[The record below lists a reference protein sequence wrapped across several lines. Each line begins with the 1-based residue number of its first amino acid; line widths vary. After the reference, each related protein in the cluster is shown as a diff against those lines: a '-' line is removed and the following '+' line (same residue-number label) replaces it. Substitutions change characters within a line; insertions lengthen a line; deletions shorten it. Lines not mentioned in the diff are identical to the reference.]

1 MPNENP
7 NLLSRLFGGGS
18 TKSYTN
24 TTRTVSPV
32 TAWFNGWTRN
42 FDPAFFD
49 VSDDGLQRAYL
60 ASLWAYRC
68 ISLRGKRLA
77 AVPLLV
83 KSHDDQYP
91 DRFGMMHDEPVSRTV
106 RQHVLQR
113 WVGPGSTRVWRTLEY
128 DMCIWGRGFILPTQR
143 GLFRLNP
150 STIEVIKSPEDG
162 IDGFRQVIDGNIVAE
177 WEPKD
182 LIYFY
187 DYDPTDDV
195 GSISPL
201 AWALSQVG
209 AEVSVG
215 EFVNGF
221 FANDATPAGLLS
233 SDQPL
238 KPTDIDNTMKWWN
251 KLFGGIGNAG
261 KIGIVGGGLKFQQIS
276 SSMEDLA
283 IPALRLE
290 IRRDVCAA
298 FGVPMTIAL
307 ADEAANFATAGQQYV
322 AFYTETILPE
332 LDLIIDTLNEQL
344 VPRFDKRGT
353 LKIEAD
359 TTKIKPLQEDSAEL
373 TNRAVAGFGGGVMTF
388 NESRAMQDL
397 RPTADDYINLGQPI
411 GVIRV
416 DDLPIIAARNLRTA
430 LGETSQGDPIP
441 ERQAYADAL
450 VEQAKPP
457 SGGGGG
463 GFGRFGHPAAPA
475 APVDNSASV
484 QALDELAD
492 DWMEGSV
499 ERAAATEK
507 DANSPDKGE
516 PPDEDG
522 PGGGQGAPRRP
533 QRPDR
538 PNLPN
543 MKPPQLVIP
552 LEQKPTGVHWEMGGS
567 RLKASDPSRGEMYVS
582 IPLPGHPAVTALQ
595 DHLKQELGNAL
606 ECQTPDTFHVTLCF
620 ANGVP
625 DEAMAKIVHAVKPL
639 AVMLRGGRL
648 GLFPANP
655 ERPEEGRA
663 LHIALDPSSDLREFQ
678 RRVYAA
684 VAPHGDISPYSEPA
698 DYRPHITLGYLP
710 ADTAYSPATQRF
722 SLAVPVSKVEFSR
735 PGYQV
740 VGELSADQT
749 KMEQPLIQKS
759 LAISELRQW
768 RKKAIGKGAQ
778 KSFSSI
784 AIPSAIK
791 MFLQWDLADA
801 GDDPTAIKAAF
812 EKAVHTLES
821 KDPTPEEFQEY
832 WEGLDDISLDL
843 VDQLG
848 SLLEDPELLKA
859 LGDKIEQTGSVD
871 SVATFFD
878 DHMQAMVDKL
888 VGTEQAPGPMT
899 QIFLAGAVRGQKI
912 HDRMAGAIQRASKA
926 APTTV
931 DISSAWD
938 LLHKNA
944 RQTARTYAYDLVRGM
959 NDSTRTAF
967 QNAVN
972 NWISFGGSLPHLT
985 DYLHGRL
992 KGLDIPEGWDE
1003 NKIKWATSRDRART
1017 IAQTE
1022 STRVFTQG
1030 NLARWQQAGV
1040 QLIYWK
1046 TQNDRD
1052 VCGLCKALGKLPP
1065 ADPNKGWAVPDE
1077 YQAKYGPYILHP
1089 PGHVGCRCFPAPAQ
1103 IVYADEPKIVE
1114 PSAQGLRP
1122 KPVSD
1127 MTAAQSEA
1135 QPQAFTVFRVYP
1147 GGREEAVG
1155 RRSPREA
1162 DSILQA
1168 TRLQGEADGDPQLVG
1183 LRYKVVSSA
1192 TGVTFTPPS
1201 TPRVAYNP
1209 DGFAEGDGEEF

>member
-1 MPNENP
+1 MPNDRP
-7 NLLSRLFGGGS
+7 NLLSRLFGGDSS
-18 TKSYTN
+18 TKSYN
-24 TTRTVSPV
+24 NLNRTVNPV
-32 TAWFNGWTRN
+32 TSWFQGWTRN
-42 FDPAFFD
+42 YDPQFFEP
-49 VSDDGLQRAYL
+49 SDDGLQRAYL

-91 DRFGMMHDEPVSRTV
+91 DRYGMLHDEPVSRKV
-106 RQHVLQR
+106 RQHILQR
-113 WVGPGSTRVWRTLEY
+113 FVGPGSTRVWRTLEY

-150 STIEVIKSPEDG
+150 STIEVLKSAENG
-162 IDGFRQVIDGNIVAE
+162 IDGFRQIIAGNTVNE
-177 WEPKD
+177 WEPD
-182 LIYFY
+182 ELIYFY

-195 GSISPL
+195 GSIAPL
-201 AWALSQVG
+201 AFALSQVG
-209 AEVSVG
+209 AEVSVS

-238 KPTDIDNTMKWWN
+238 KQQDIDFTMKWWN

-332 LDLIIDTLNEQL
+332 LDLILDTLNEQL
-344 VPRFDKRGT
+344 VPRFDRTGS

-359 TTKIKPLQEDSAEL
+359 TAKIKPLQEDAGEL
-373 TNRAVAGFGGGVMTF
+373 TNRAVAGFGGTVMTF
-388 NESRAMQDL
+388 NESRKIQDL
-397 RPTADDYINLGQPI
+397 SPAADDYINVANVGI
-411 GVIRV
+411 IRV
-416 DDLPIIAARNLRTA
+416 DDLPILASRNLQAA
-430 LGETSQGDPIP
+430 LGETSKGDPIP
-441 ERQAYADAL
+441 ERQAQADAL
-450 VEQAKPP
+450 VDQSKPP
-457 SGGGGG
+457 SGGGGPDG
-463 GFGRFGHPAAPA
+463 ASPQPSPLSTIG
-475 APVDNSASV
+475 PVV
-484 QALDELAD
+484 ALDNLTD
-492 DWMEGSV
+492 NWMEGSID
-499 ERAAATEK
+499 RARATEHE
-507 DANSPDKGE
+507 ANQPDKGE
-516 PPDEDG
+516 PPDDDG
-522 PGGGQGAPRRP
+522 PGPAGGGGQPRPP
-533 QRPDR
+533 QRPSPPR
-538 PNLPN
+538 QS
-543 MKPPQLVIP
+543 PPQLVIP
-552 LEQKPTGVHWEMGGS
+552 IESRPTGMRWEMGGHRTKS
-567 RLKASDPSRGEMYVS
+567 APPEGEMYVS
-582 IPLPGHPAVTALQ
+582 IPLPGHPAVRALQ
-595 DHLKQELGNAL
+595 DHLKQQLGDAL
-606 ECQTPDTFHVTLCF
+606 DIQTPDTLHVTLCY
-620 ANGVP
+620 ATGVP
-625 DEAMAKIVHAVKPL
+625 DDAMAKIVHGVKPL

-655 ERPEEGRA
+655 DRPEEGRA
-663 LHIALDPSSDLREFQ
+663 LHIALNPTSSLREFQ
-678 RRVYAA
+678 RRVYEA
-684 VAPHGDISPYSEPA
+684 VQPHGSISPYSEPTA
-698 DYRPHITLGYLP
+698 YTPHITLGYLP
-710 ADTAYSPATQRF
+710 ADTTFAPPAAPF
-722 SLAVPVSKVEFSR
+722 ALGIPVSKVEFSR
-735 PGYQV
+735 PGYNV
-740 VGELSADQT
+740 VGELLADQT
-749 KMEQPLIQKS
+749 TVEPSPPVIQKS
-759 LAISELRQW
+759 LALAELKQW
-768 RKKAIGKGAQ
+768 RKKAIGKGAH
-778 KSFSSI
+778 KSFSSL

-801 GDDPTAIKAAF
+801 GDDPTAIKSAF
-812 EKAVHTLES
+812 DKAVHTLES

-843 VDQLG
+843 VDKLG
-848 SLLEDPELLKA
+848 GMLEDPELLKTLA
-859 LGDKIEQTGSVD
+859 DKIEQTGSVE
-871 SVATFFD
+871 SVNTFFD
-878 DHMQAMVDKL
+878 DRTQAMVDQL
-888 VGTEQAPGPMT
+888 VGTEQAPGPLT

-912 HDRMAGAIQRASKA
+912 HDRLAGAIQRASKA

-959 NDSTRTAF
+959 NDNTRTAF
-967 QNAVN
+967 QNAVA

-992 KGLDIPEGWDE
+992 KGLDIPEGWDDK
-1003 NKIKWATSRDRART
+1003 KIKWATSRDRART

-1030 NLARWQQAGV
+1030 NVARWQQAGV
-1040 QLIYWK
+1040 QLIQWK

-1052 VCGLCKALGKLPP
+1052 VCGLCKALGKMTP
-1065 ADPNKGWAVPDE
+1065 ADPNKGFPVPPE
-1077 YQAKYGPYILHP
+1077 YQAKYGLFIQQP
-1089 PGHVGCRCFPAPAQ
+1089 PGHVGCRCFPQPAH
-1103 IVYADEPKIVE
+1103 IVFAEEPKVIQ
-1114 PSAQGLRP
+1114 PSAQGLKP

-1127 MTAAQSEA
+1127 MTAAQSDQKPE
-1135 QPQAFTVFRVYP
+1135 AFTVFRVYP
-1147 GGREEAVG
+1147 DGREEAAG
-1155 RRSPREA
+1155 RRDSREA
-1162 DSILQA
+1162 DAILRA

-1192 TGVTFTPPS
+1192 TGTTFTPPS

-1209 DGFAEGDGEEF
+1209 DGLVEDMGEEY